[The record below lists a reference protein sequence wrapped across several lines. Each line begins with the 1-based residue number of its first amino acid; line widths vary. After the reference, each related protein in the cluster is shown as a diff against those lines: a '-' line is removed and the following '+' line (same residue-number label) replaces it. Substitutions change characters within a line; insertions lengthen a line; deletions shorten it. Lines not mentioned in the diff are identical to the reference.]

1 MPAEPAILRDVA
13 CELATDRLVLRR
25 PREGDGRRVFEA
37 VVETLDALRAWPASL
52 PWALAKPSIAA
63 SEIYCRESLAAFTRR
78 SALTYFAFDRTGTF
92 VASTA
97 LHSID
102 WKVPAFEL
110 GYWCRSSR
118 QRQGYTREALAALL
132 RHAFDGLGARRVAV
146 RTDEVN
152 VASRRLCEAVG
163 LELEGTLR
171 NDRITSSGVLCS
183 TCVYASIRDPR

>member
-1 MPAEPAILRDVA
+1 MPAILRDVA
-13 CELATDRLVLRR
+13 CEFATDRLVLRR
-25 PREGDGRRVFEA
+25 PREGDGRRVFDA
-37 VVETLDALRAWPASL
+37 VVETLDDLRAWPASL
-52 PWALAKPSIAA
+52 PWALAEPSIAA

-78 SALTYFAFDRTGTF
+78 AALTYFAFDRTGTF

-146 RTDEVN
+146 RTDEAN

-163 LELEGTLR
+163 LQLEGTLR
-171 NDRITSSGVLCS
+171 HDRITPAGILCS
-183 TCVYASIRDPR
+183 TCVYATIRDPR